1 MPFIMANEIFE
12 KVASTGL
19 LANMINYL
27 TKDYHMNAAKGGT
40 VLFLWSALSNFLP
53 IFGASLS
60 DSYLGRFQ
68 VITLG
73 SFVSLAGMILL
84 WLTAMMA
91 RERPPYCVPSK
102 IQACEGPKSRQ
113 IALLFSAF
121 ALMSIGA
128 GGIRPCSLAFGADQL
143 DPKRERLLQSFF
155 NWYYASVGVS
165 IMVAV
170 TVIVY
175 MQDSLGWKV
184 GFGVPTL
191 LMLISAV
198 LFLLGSSLYVKVGP
212 NRSFFTGFAQV
223 IAASIKNRR
232 LTFPPNDVDGWYHRK
247 KGSNIAAPSK
257 KLRFLNKA
265 CLIRNPESD
274 LDPDGSATDPWNL
287 CTVEQVEEFKAIVKV
302 IPIWSTGIV
311 FAVTISQHSFPV
323 LQANTMDRHIGP
335 DFQIPAGSFSVFGIL
350 TLTIWV
356 ALYDRLIAPRLA
368 RLSGR
373 ARGLSFMQRM
383 GAGLLVSC
391 AATAVAAMVESAR
404 RTASIKH
411 GLENVPGAVVDMS
424 AMWLVPQH
432 CLMGLA
438 EALNVIGQ
446 IEFYYSEFPKSM
458 SSVGVALFTLGLGV
472 GNLLGALVVG
482 VVDEVSR
489 RGGGEGWVP
498 TNLNRGHYDYYYWVL
513 TLMSSVNFLY
523 FIVCSW
529 CYGSEGGGGGG
540 GDQVEEEWVSPL
552 RSPELSMIH

>member
-1 MPFIMANEIFE
+1 MDE
-12 KVASTGL
+12 KT
-19 LANMINYL
+19 
-27 TKDYHMNAAKGGT
+27 D
-40 VLFLWSALSNFLP
+40 
-53 IFGASLS
+53 
-60 DSYLGRFQ
+60 
-68 VITLG
+68 
-73 SFVSLAGMILL
+73 
-84 WLTAMMA
+84 
-91 RERPPYCVPSK
+91 
-102 IQACEGPKSRQ
+102 
-113 IALLFSAF
+113 
-121 ALMSIGA
+121 
-128 GGIRPCSLAFGADQL
+128 

-155 NWYYASVGVS
+155 NWYYASVGLS

-170 TVIVY
+170 TVVVY

-191 LMLISAV
+191 LMLVSAV

-212 NRSFFTGFAQV
+212 NRKYKFTV

-232 LTFPPNDVDGWYHRK
+232 LAFPPNDVDGWYHHK
-247 KGSNIAAPSK
+247 KDSNIVAPSK

-265 CLIRNPESD
+265 CLIRSPESD
-274 LDPDGSATDPWNL
+274 MNL

-368 RLSGR
+368 RLTGR

-383 GAGLLVSC
+383 GAGLVVSC

-404 RTASIKH
+404 RTASIKQ
-411 GLENVPGAVVDMS
+411 GLKNDPRGVVDMS

-458 SSVGVALFTLGLGV
+458 SSVGIALFTLGLGV

-498 TNLNRGHYDYYYWVL
+498 TNLNKGHYDYYYWVL

-523 FIVCSW
+523 FIVCCW

-540 GDQVEEEWVSPL
+540 GDGGGGDAVEEEWVSPL